1 MTEKFT
7 PTEVPSLSVA
17 LHAKDLSVT
26 VDKRTIVRNIS
37 LSVKTG
43 EWLCIVGPNGAGK
56 STLLRSLAGLAD
68 CSGSLVIDEHDVSKF
83 NTRDRAC
90 WIAYVPQ
97 DPVSPAGMRVFDYV
111 LLGRTA
117 HLNLLASESPQDLS
131 ITEYVLDE
139 LGLHDF
145 AQREVA
151 TLSGGERQRVAIAR
165 ALVQASPIVLLDEPT
180 SALDVGYQQEVL
192 ELIDRLRREQR
203 IAVIST
209 MHDLTVAGLY
219 PDRLMLLHD
228 GNVVQHGSAQ
238 EVLTETNIKAAY
250 GADVRVIDDGNGPI
264 VVPLRRG

>member
-1 MTEKFT
+1 MTDALT
-7 PTEVPSLSVA
+7 PTLSVELSA
-17 LHAKDLSVT
+17 NDLCVT
-26 VDKRTIVRNIS
+26 IDKRTIVSHVS
-37 LSVKTG
+37 LTVATG

-56 STLLRSLAGLAD
+56 STLLRSLAGLNE
-68 CSGSLVIDEHDVSKF
+68 CTGSLVIGNHDVSSF

-117 HLNLLASESPQDLS
+117 HLNLLASESPKDLE
-131 ITEYVLDE
+131 ITQFVLDE
-139 LGLHDF
+139 LGLNEF
-145 AQREVA
+145 ADREVA

-219 PDRLMLLHD
+219 PDRLMLLSD
-228 GNVVQHGSAQ
+228 GEVLNHGSAQ
-238 EVLTETNIKAAY
+238 EVLTEENIKAAY
-250 GADVRVIDDGNGPI
+250 GAEVRVIDDGNGPI
-264 VVPLRRG
+264 VVPLRRS